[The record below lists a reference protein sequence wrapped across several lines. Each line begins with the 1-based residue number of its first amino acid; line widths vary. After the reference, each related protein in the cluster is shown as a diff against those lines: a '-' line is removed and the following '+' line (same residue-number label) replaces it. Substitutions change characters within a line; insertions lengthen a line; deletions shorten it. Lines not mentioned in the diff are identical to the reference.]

1 MSRHPRAAHAIGM
14 SDGDGS
20 ARDVQPLVRN
30 AEPVSAVE
38 DLTGERL
45 VQLPEIDIVDLQS
58 MYLEQL
64 WYREDGTDPHFIG
77 IAPRHRHAPIGA
89 KRLQA
94 APAGFLCA
102 HEHHGRGAIGE
113 LAAVA
118 GRDRPAGLQHLATRV
133 GGRQAGYRLR
143 GRAGTHSLIL
153 SEPHLTKAGF
163 ARRLVCDDHP
173 ARERY
178 DLIAAQTGT

>member
-14 SDGDGS
+14 SDGVGS
-20 ARDVQPLVRN
+20 ARDVQPLFRN
-30 AEPVSAVE
+30 AEPVRAVE

-58 MYLEQL
+58 MYLEEL

-77 IAPRHRHAPIGA
+77 IAPRHRHASIGA

-94 APAGFLCA
+94 APAGLLCA

-118 GRDRPAGLQHLATRV
+118 GRDRPVGPQHLATLICGPQSRD
-133 GGRQAGYRLR
+133 RLS
-143 GRAGTHSLIL
+143 GHAWT
-153 SEPHLTKAGF
+153 
-163 ARRLVCDDHP
+163 
-173 ARERY
+173 
-178 DLIAAQTGT
+178 